1 MGACRENR
9 PIYPLTASSF
19 LIIIYTVIHNHIN
32 HQEVTNMARPRKTDR
47 ERVYGLRAVIYL
59 RVSTEEQA
67 KEGNGLEAQ
76 NDACTAYA
84 ERLGYTVIA
93 TTRDDGISGTAGI
106 DERPGLAEA
115 LRLCREH
122 KADVLLCYAA
132 DRLSRSV
139 GLFDL
144 LRDMLIKA
152 GVRFETV
159 KEGQDFTKAESLL
172 MGDIYSA
179 FAAEE
184 RRRIAARL
192 YGGRR
197 VRSKRDGMGSGPIPY
212 GYTMSGDG
220 TIEIDR
226 RAAHVICLLLDL
238 RKIHT
243 YQGTADALNDL
254 GYTTP
259 KGGKW
264 TVGHVQGIERHTELY
279 RTGVRKWDGVKAE
292 LCWPVICA
300 E

>member
-1 MGACRENR
+1 
-9 PIYPLTASSF
+9 
-19 LIIIYTVIHNHIN
+19 
-32 HQEVTNMARPRKTDR
+32 MARPRKADR

-76 NDACTAYA
+76 YDACMTLV
-84 ERLGYTVIA
+84 ERMGYTVIA
-93 TTRDDGISGTAGI
+93 TTRDEGISGTAGI

-115 LRLCREH
+115 LKLCREH

-139 GLFDL
+139 GLFDQ
-144 LRDMLIKA
+144 LRTMLIKA
-152 GVRFETV
+152 GARFETV

-172 MGDIYSA
+172 MGDIYAS

-184 RRRIAARL
+184 RRRIAGRL

-197 VRSKRDGMGSGPIPY
+197 VRSKRDGMGSGPMPY
-212 GYTMSGDG
+212 GYVRLTDG
-220 TIEIDR
+220 SIAIDQN
-226 RAAHVICLLLDL
+226 AAQIVCLLLSL
-238 RKIHT
+238 RKEKT
-243 YQGTADALNDL
+243 YQATADTLNAA

-259 KGGKW
+259 TGSKW
-264 TVGHVQGIERHTELY
+264 SVGHVQGIERHAALY
-279 RTGVRKWDGVKAE
+279 RTGIRQWDGVKAE
-292 LCWPVICA
+292 LGWPVICQ